1 MFKLPKITKEQFKKL
16 FKIFSLILMIGY
28 PIMPF
33 LSSFYT
39 GDTIC
44 EDYDTLTCVSVMLIF
59 IVLIFFFWCATWLM
73 CYIAFFMEDYRGK
86 VAENKLSSIFYWY
99 ARYVQSSFREKLVQ
113 EVVIKLIL
121 TLLCAGV
128 SFLFIRE
135 LLSLFT

>member
-86 VAENKLSSIFYWY
+86 VAENKFSSIFYLY

>member
-16 FKIFSLILMIGY
+16 FKIFSLILMIDY

-39 GDTIC
+39 GDKIC

-99 ARYVQSSFREKLVQ
+99 ARYVQSSFREKLIQ

-121 TLLCAGV
+121 TLLCIGV

>member
-1 MFKLPKITKEQFKKL
+1 
-16 FKIFSLILMIGY
+16 
-28 PIMPF
+28 
-33 LSSFYT
+33 
-39 GDTIC
+39 
-44 EDYDTLTCVSVMLIF
+44 
-59 IVLIFFFWCATWLM
+59 M